1 MKKEERLVLAERP
14 NVKLAF
20 LPILASWCG
29 FDLFPGLELGLVLLC
44 FDALPRD
51 ILAVFLEQAMFCF
64 APSLL
69 EGC

>member
-29 FDLFPGLELGLVLLC
+29 FDLFPGVGFGIV
-44 FDALPRD
+44 
-51 ILAVFLEQAMFCF
+51 MF
-64 APSLL
+64 
-69 EGC
+69 